1 MKKSTIWFIAIM
13 MGVCFLALILLE
25 AGYIDDNV
33 RMRRKQFDTSVGRAL
48 YVAVRNV
55 ELDETQ
61 RGLELGI
68 STAPKDT
75 AEIRRE
81 SLSDSLQKIPDA
93 WTTQRRS
100 NSFKEGE
107 MATSDSPN
115 GIRKMRRQLQ
125 GSYKSDYRREML
137 EEVVFDILNKAS
149 ALPLKER
156 LDFNKLDLYIKNA
169 LRNEGLN
176 LKYHIRVETSDG
188 EEVYRCNDYDTR
200 GESQTYSATL
210 FPNEK
215 QTLTGNVYVHFP
227 DMDRYIFAS
236 VRFIIPAVI
245 FTFILLVIF
254 CFTVYIIFRQKR
266 LTEIRNDFINNMT
279 HEFKTPISTISLASQ
294 MLSDQS
300 VTKSPAMLKHLSG
313 IISDETKRLR
323 FQVEKILQISMFSRR
338 GGAYKNKEFDMA
350 HVVEDVVG
358 TFRLKVE
365 SAGGSINCDIS
376 AQKSQ
381 VYGDEIHLTNV
392 IFNLLDNAVKYKSE
406 DRKLS
411 LSVVVKNNG
420 DKLHIEVKDNG
431 IGIKKED
438 VKKIF
443 DRFYRVHTGN
453 RHDVKGFGL
462 GLAYVKNVIDYHKG
476 TIRAESR
483 YGQGTRF
490 IIELPAT

>member
-1 MKKSTIWFIAIM
+1 

-33 RMRRKQFDTSVGRAL
+33 KMRRRQFDTAVRRAL

-61 RGLELGI
+61 RGLEMGLTTTP
-68 STAPKDT
+68 SDT
-75 AEIRRE
+75 SELRRGA
-81 SLSDSLQKIPDA
+81 LADSLQKMPNA
-93 WTTQRRS
+93 WETQRRS
-100 NSFKEGE
+100 GGFKEGE
-107 MATSDSPN
+107 METTDSPQGVRN
-115 GIRKMRRQLQ
+115 MRRRLR
-125 GSYKSDYRREML
+125 GTYKSEYRRNML
-137 EEVVFDILNKAS
+137 EEVVFDILYKAS
-149 ALPLKER
+149 ELPLDKR
-156 LDFNKLDLYIKNA
+156 LDFNKLDLYVKNA
-169 LRNEGLN
+169 LGNEGLS
-176 LKYHIRVETSDG
+176 LKYHIRVVTAEGEELYRCQDYDARGSETS
-188 EEVYRCNDYDTR
+188 Y
-200 GESQTYSATL
+200 QTML
-210 FPNEK
+210 FPNDK
-215 QTLTGNVYVHFP
+215 QTLTGNVIVHFP
-227 DMDRYIFAS
+227 DMEKYIFAS
-236 VRFIIPAVI
+236 VRFIIPAII

-266 LTEIRNDFINNMT
+266 MTEIRNDFINNMT

-300 VTKSPAMLKHLSG
+300 VTKSPALLAHLSG

-338 GGAYKNKEFDMA
+338 SGAYKNKELDMA
-350 HVVEDVVG
+350 HIVEDVVG

-365 SAGGSINCDIS
+365 SSGGTIESTID
-376 AQKSQ
+376 AKKTR
-381 VYGDEIHLTNV
+381 VFGDEIHLTNV

-406 DRKLS
+406 ERQLELHVNVRNTDDRLRIIIS
-411 LSVVVKNNG
+411 
-420 DKLHIEVKDNG
+420 DNG
-431 IGIKKED
+431 IGIRKDD

-476 TIRAESR
+476 SIRAESH
-483 YGQGTRF
+483 YGKGTRF
-490 IIELPAT
+490 VIELPTI

>member
-1 MKKSTIWFIAIM
+1 MKKSTIWFIAIV
-13 MGVCFLALILLE
+13 MGICFLALILLE

-100 NSFKEGE
+100 NSFKDGE

-115 GIRKMRRQLQ
+115 DIRKMRRRLQ
-125 GSYKSDYRREML
+125 GSYQSDYRREML

-420 DKLHIEVKDNG
+420 DKLYIEVKDNG

-490 IIELPAT
+490 IIELPTT

>member
-1 MKKSTIWFIAIM
+1 MKKSTIWFIAIV

-33 RMRRKQFDTSVGRAL
+33 KMRRRQFDTSVGRAL

-61 RGLELGI
+61 RGLEMGLV
-68 STAPKDT
+68 TAPRDT
-75 AEIRRE
+75 SEIRRGA
-81 SLSDSLQKIPDA
+81 LADSLQKLPDA
-93 WTTQRRS
+93 WGTQRRS
-100 NSFKEGE
+100 SAFKDGE
-107 MATSDSPN
+107 METSESP
-115 GIRKMRRQLQ
+115 RAVREMRRRLR
-125 GSYKSDYRREML
+125 SDYRSNYRRDML
-137 EEVVFDILNKAS
+137 EEVVFDILYKAS
-149 ALPLKER
+149 ELPLNER
-156 LDFNKLDLYIKNA
+156 LDFNKLDLYVKNA
-169 LRNEGLN
+169 LKNEGLN
-176 LKYHIRVETSDG
+176 LTYHIRVETSDG
-188 EEVYRCNDYDTR
+188 EELYRCHDYDAKGAENFYT
-200 GESQTYSATL
+200 ATL
-210 FPNEK
+210 FPNDK
-215 QTLTGNVYVHFP
+215 QTLTGNVVVHFP

-254 CFTVYIIFRQKR
+254 CFTVYAIFRQKR
-266 LTEIRNDFINNMT
+266 MSEMRNDFINNMT
-279 HEFKTPISTISLASQ
+279 HEFKTPLSTISLASQ

-300 VTKSPAMLKHLSG
+300 VTKSPGMLAHLSG
-313 IISDETKRLR
+313 IINDETKRLR

-338 GGAYKNKEFDMA
+338 SGAYKNKEFDMA

-365 SAGGSINCDIS
+365 SNGGRIESHIDATRS
-376 AQKSQ
+376 H

-406 DRKLS
+406 ERS
-411 LSVVVKNNG
+411 LELKVAVCNVD
-420 DKLHIEVKDNG
+420 DKLRIEVSDNG
-431 IGIKKED
+431 IGIRKD
-438 VKKIF
+438 DAKKIF

-476 TIRAESR
+476 SIRAESQPGR
-483 YGQGTRF
+483 GTRF
-490 IIELPAT
+490 VIELPII

>member
-1 MKKSTIWFIAIM
+1 MIAFV

-33 RMRRKQFDTSVGRAL
+33 KMRRRQFDTAVGRAL

-61 RGLELGI
+61 RGLEMGLG
-68 STAPKDT
+68 TAPRDT
-75 AEIRRE
+75 AELRRGA
-81 SLSDSLQKIPDA
+81 LADSLQKMPDA
-93 WTTQRRS
+93 WGTQRRS
-100 NSFKEGE
+100 GSFKEGE
-107 MATSDSPN
+107 METSDSPQGVRN
-115 GIRKMRRQLQ
+115 IRRRLRNT
-125 GSYKSDYRREML
+125 YKSDYRRDML
-137 EEVVFDILNKAS
+137 EEVVFDILYKAS
-149 ALPLKER
+149 ELPLKER
-156 LDFNKLDLYIKNA
+156 VDWGKLDLYVRNA
-169 LRNEGLN
+169 LKNEGLN

-188 EEVYRCNDYDTR
+188 EEIFRCNDYDAR
-200 GESQTYSATL
+200 GEQNSYSSTL

-215 QTLTGNVYVHFP
+215 QTLTGNVIVHFP

-300 VTKSPAMLKHLSG
+300 ITKSPSMLAHLSKT
-313 IISDETKRLR
+313 ISEETKRLR
-323 FQVEKILQISMFSRR
+323 LQVEKILQISMFSRR
-338 GGAYKNKEFDMA
+338 SGAYKNKEFDMA

-358 TFRLKVE
+358 TFRLTVENSGGKIDCKVDAE
-365 SAGGSINCDIS
+365 RTH
-376 AQKSQ
+376 

-392 IFNLLDNAVKYKSE
+392 VFNLLDNAVKYKSQ
-406 DRKLS
+406 DRELELLVK
-411 LSVVVKNNG
+411 VKNHDNR
-420 DKLHIEVKDNG
+420 LRIEVIDNG
-431 IGIKKED
+431 IGIRKED

-462 GLAYVKNVIDYHKG
+462 GLAYVKNVVDYHKG
-476 TIRAESR
+476 SIHAESR
-483 YGQGTRF
+483 FGQGTRF
-490 IIELPAT
+490 VIELPTI